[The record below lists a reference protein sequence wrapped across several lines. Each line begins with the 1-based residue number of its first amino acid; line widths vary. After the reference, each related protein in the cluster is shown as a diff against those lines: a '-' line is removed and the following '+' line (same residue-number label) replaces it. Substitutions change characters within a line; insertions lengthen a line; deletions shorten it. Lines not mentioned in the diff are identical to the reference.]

1 MRLIYLYYN
10 FHIFL
15 PHFSVS
21 YHRYQCSSILTT
33 TLLGC
38 ISISMQVSPVLF
50 KETKVTVVIEQ
61 EDIVILLWWI
71 GFAES

>member
-1 MRLIYLYYN
+1 
-10 FHIFL
+10 
-15 PHFSVS
+15 
-21 YHRYQCSSILTT
+21 
-33 TLLGC
+33 
-38 ISISMQVSPVLF
+38 MQVSPVLF